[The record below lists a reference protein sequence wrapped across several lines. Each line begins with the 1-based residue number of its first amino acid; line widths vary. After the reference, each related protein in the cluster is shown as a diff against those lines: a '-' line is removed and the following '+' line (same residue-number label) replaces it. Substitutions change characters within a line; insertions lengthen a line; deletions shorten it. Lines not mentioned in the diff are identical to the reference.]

1 MFLPVCFSRET
12 LENNELTNC
21 SDEKMINLFMSRIV
35 EHLDDPEIL
44 LRKEVFLQEYEYIIK
59 IYFV

>member
-12 LENNELTNC
+12 LENNESTNC

-44 LRKEVFLQEYEYIIK
+44 LRKEVFLQEY
-59 IYFV
+59 